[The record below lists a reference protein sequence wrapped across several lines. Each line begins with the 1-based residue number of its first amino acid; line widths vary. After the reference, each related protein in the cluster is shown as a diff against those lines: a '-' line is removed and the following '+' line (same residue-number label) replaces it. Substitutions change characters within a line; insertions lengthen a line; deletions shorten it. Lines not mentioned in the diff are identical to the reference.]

1 MSYHEVALCDTD
13 QPTFIQPLDIRS
25 DACLSSL
32 LSPLRHAHVSLYPL
46 SDIALTSAKPCE
58 NHKNDFC
65 RERKMQL
72 QQIVSEVFSLPII
85 TTSNDLG
92 LYGTTDSD
100 AFKEMFPL
108 PFRFCPTGAN
118 AI

>member
-1 MSYHEVALCDTD
+1 
-13 QPTFIQPLDIRS
+13 
-25 DACLSSL
+25 
-32 LSPLRHAHVSLYPL
+32 
-46 SDIALTSAKPCE
+46 
-58 NHKNDFC
+58 
-65 RERKMQL
+65 MQL